1 MNQHAVTL
9 PILKKYF
16 NTKLEVLEDLDAYE
30 LLQNSFYE
38 NSLGS
43 KRFQRVSKVTLRE
56 SHQAAS
62 PIMREFSAS
71 WQFFQ
76 NHRDSKCQKHCGH
89 FLSN

>member
-43 KRFQRVSKVTLRE
+43 KRFQRVSK
-56 SHQAAS
+56 SHQAEF

-71 WQFFQ
+71 WQFF
-76 NHRDSKCQKHCGH
+76 KTTVI
-89 FLSN
+89 